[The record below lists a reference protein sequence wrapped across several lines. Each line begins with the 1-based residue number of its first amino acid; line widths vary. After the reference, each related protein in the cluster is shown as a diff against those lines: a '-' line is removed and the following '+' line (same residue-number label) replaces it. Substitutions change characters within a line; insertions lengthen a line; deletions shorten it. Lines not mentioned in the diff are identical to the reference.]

1 MDQNKRMQIME
12 KRTSEEIVVS
22 DPKVLKEEDQESDS
36 DEITRDSPGRSFS
49 NSKTEVRQAPN

>member
-1 MDQNKRMQIME
+1 ME